1 MTASL
6 LRYVLALGL
15 AGAFAVAALDS
26 AEAAKKRS
34 GYKTYKPRH
43 AYVVRPYVERHYV
56 REPGCATMYD
66 NRGVALPDHMNPN
79 CENAF
84 RRLYPPR

>member
-6 LRYVLALGL
+6 LKYVLALGL
-15 AGAFAVAALDS
+15 AGAFAVAAVDS

-43 AYVVRPYVERHYV
+43 AYVVRSHVERPSV
-56 REPGCATMYD
+56 REPGCTTQYD
-66 NRGVALPDHMNPN
+66 SSGFALPAHMNPN
-79 CENAF
+79 CESAF

>member
-1 MTASL
+1 MSTSL
-6 LRYVLALGL
+6 LKCVFALGL
-15 AGAFAVAALDS
+15 AGALAVAALDS

-43 AYVVRPYVERHYV
+43 AYIARPSVERPYV
-56 REPGCATMYD
+56 RESGCAAQSDMGPPV
-66 NRGVALPDHMNPN
+66 NAN
-79 CENAF
+79 CESAF